1 VKENLAFSNQSVD
14 GTPRKSD
21 GCEKKE
27 KKRERENETLRMILF

>member
-14 GTPRKSD
+14 GTPPRKAD

-27 KKRERENETLRMILF
+27 KKRERMRP